1 MSDNMANRFGDILEN
16 LKEEG
21 VYGSAIVDKEGG
33 IIESDLPRGVHEDTF
48 GIMCATIT
56 GASNSAN
63 SELDRGSVRRVIV
76 DSEEGK
82 IIITSTKNDLLLSVV
97 VDKSRKLGSLFEEIN
112 KSVKT
117 IREST

>member
-1 MSDNMANRFGDILEN
+1 MADKFGDILEN
-16 LKEEG
+16 LKKKG

-33 IIESDLPRGVHEDTF
+33 IIASDLPGGVHEDTF

-63 SELDRGSVRRVIV
+63 SELDRGSVRRIIV

-97 VDKSRKLGSLFEEIN
+97 VDESRRLGDLFEEIN
-112 KSVKT
+112 KSIET
-117 IREST
+117 IKESA